1 MKDIYELLND
11 LDMEE
16 NEFEEMEVDDFEKN
30 KVKKALKQ
38 SVINKNKARGWK
50 RNVALASIIACLA
63 LTTLGLTFPTQAVG
77 IPVIGDI
84 FKFVGKSDIYDQHQ
98 EYARELNITEESN
111 GIKVT
116 IKDAVFDGYAVF
128 FTYSIESEEDLG
140 EEPLLV
146 DSLDISSPSG
156 GSGISTYE
164 YDTSKD
170 TYERRGS
177 GGTKRIYDNTYVGM
191 QSIALGDEN
200 SNDTATVEW
209 EIKGINIPSKQQE
222 IRGEWKFNFFVSALN
237 GEVYDAYDSVRQ
249 DAITV
254 HVHKLLRT
262 PTSTVIYIQQQS
274 TKEVDRSKWDIIFTE
289 LEIEDNLGNQY
300 ASGNKDNGTGTD
312 SYNMSW
318 IKTFEQLDKNATKLY
333 ITPHVS
339 LVDWVLKE
347 GEGYKILEKEEIV
360 LDEIVIDLKK

>member
-11 LDMEE
+11 LDMDE
-16 NEFEEMEVDDFEKN
+16 NEFEEMKVDEFEKN

-63 LTTLGLTFPTQAVG
+63 LTTLGLTFPTQAVS

-164 YDTSKD
+164 YDKSKD

-177 GGTKRIYDNTYVGM
+177 GGTKRIYENTYVGM

-222 IRGEWKFNFFVSALN
+222 IRGEWKFNFPVSALD
-237 GEVYDAYDSVRQ
+237 GEVYDVYDSVRH

-254 HVHKLLRT
+254 NVHRLLVT
-262 PTSTVIYIQQQS
+262 PLTSIVYIQQQS
-274 TKEVDRSKWDIIFTE
+274 TRDVDRNKWDMIDTDI
-289 LEIEDNLGNQY
+289 EIRDDLGNRYTGQMNDGGSIDAY
-300 ASGNKDNGTGTD
+300 NKLRV
-312 SYNMSW
+312 
-318 IKTFEQLDKNATKLY
+318 KTFELLDPNATKLY
-333 ITPHVS
+333 VTPHVS
-339 LVDWVLKE
+339 LIDWIE
-347 GEGYKILEKEEIV
+347 EEEAGYQIIETEEMV